1 MGDGNFEFVFQI
13 SSDEKA
19 CFNVIDNG
27 SLLFSRNP
35 DNGEWALYYDFY

>member
-1 MGDGNFEFVFQI
+1 MGEGNFEFVFQI
-13 SSDEKA
+13 SNDEKA